1 MLHDLGNICIFDKT
15 ISDPSVAPNA
25 QRVSGRDIQQGMS
38 MNNAHC
44 GIHRIKDMMTSDP
57 ITANGKVMRVPTQG
71 FPFLDTF
78 CGPIDGEPRYG

>member
-57 ITANGKVMRVPTQG
+57 ITANGKVMSAFVIAPTD
-71 FPFLDTF
+71 LS
-78 CGPIDGEPRYG
+78 